1 MLPFLPLIVFIPFIF
16 IIPLFFLPEKKS
28 FNIVLASSIIV
39 ILIAIASAYSGL
51 LQGFPSLSFQ
61 QGYIQNLGINFDL
74 ELTQYSNIFMV
85 MSAIVLLSAALVA
98 KHFIKESHRIYNVL
112 FLLTAGS
119 VMGVFLSGNLF
130 LFYIFWEVAEVSM
143 FFIIYIFGGY
153 DRRYAAIKFIVY
165 SIIASLFLLLGI
177 MVIYSSLPSHTF
189 DISSIISQAASIPQG
204 SQLLALALL
213 LVAFLIK
220 IPAFPFHSWLP
231 DAHTEAPTTGSMVLA
246 GILLKFGGY
255 GLLLVFLMLP
265 IATNYAIYLALI
277 LGFSALYSAFV
288 AIKQTHLKRLIA
300 YTSIIDMGIASLG
313 IASISKFGVA
323 GGLYLMLS
331 HGIVISLLFLI
342 TGAVDESFG
351 TMLIAR
357 LKGIAKNLPLIAYTF
372 LFGVF
377 ALVGI
382 PLTSGFIGDLLVF
395 TAAFGTYSVAGV
407 VPLAAVLL
415 IGSLLFLV
423 VEKVFF
429 NVSKAVE
436 PFSYPGIE
444 IQIAMI
450 FLSVSTVLL
459 GILPGILLS
468 PFAV

>member
-1 MLPFLPLIVFIPFIF
+1 
-16 IIPLFFLPEKKS
+16 
-28 FNIVLASSIIV
+28 
-39 ILIAIASAYSGL
+39 
-51 LQGFPSLSFQ
+51 
-61 QGYIQNLGINFDL
+61 
-74 ELTQYSNIFMV
+74 
-85 MSAIVLLSAALVA
+85 
-98 KHFIKESHRIYNVL
+98 
-112 FLLTAGS
+112 
-119 VMGVFLSGNLF
+119 
-130 LFYIFWEVAEVSM
+130 
-143 FFIIYIFGGY
+143 
-153 DRRYAAIKFIVY
+153 
-165 SIIASLFLLLGI
+165 
-177 MVIYSSLPSHTF
+177 
-189 DISSIISQAASIPQG
+189 
-204 SQLLALALL
+204 
-213 LVAFLIK
+213 
-220 IPAFPFHSWLP
+220 
-231 DAHTEAPTTGSMVLA
+231 
-246 GILLKFGGY
+246 
-255 GLLLVFLMLP
+255 
-265 IATNYAIYLALI
+265 
-277 LGFSALYSAFV
+277 
-288 AIKQTHLKRLIA
+288 
-300 YTSIIDMGIASLG
+300 
-313 IASISKFGVA
+313 VA